1 MFGISFSEIILILV
15 VSLIIFGPKQLP
27 EIAKQAGRLFF
38 IAQHF
43 FIKIKEEIYQHSGLN
58 ELNQVK
64 QDITHTYNQI
74 KNSIASNPTCPDSTH
89 EPLYNGTKKLYQAE
103 LEFDRQPELFDQ

>member
-15 VSLIIFGPKQLP
+15 ISLIIFGPKQLP
-27 EIAKQAGRLFF
+27 EIAKKAGRLFF
-38 IAQHF
+38 VVQHF
-43 FIKIKEEIYQHSGLN
+43 FIKIKQEIYQHSGLN

-74 KNSIASNPTCPDSTH
+74 KSSLVANPTYPDNSH
-89 EPLYNGTKKLYQAE
+89 EQSQHIEGMHQAE
-103 LEFDRQPELFDQ
+103 LDFDRQPELFDQ

>member
-1 MFGISFSEIILILV
+1 MFGISFSEIVLILV
-15 VSLIIFGPKQLP
+15 ISLIIFGPKQLP
-27 EIAKQAGRLFF
+27 EIASKAGRLFF

-43 FIKIKEEIYQHSGLN
+43 FVKIKQEIYQHSGLN

-74 KNSIASNPTCPDSTH
+74 KSSIIANPTYADNQYGQPHNDTQLH
-89 EPLYNGTKKLYQAE
+89 QAE